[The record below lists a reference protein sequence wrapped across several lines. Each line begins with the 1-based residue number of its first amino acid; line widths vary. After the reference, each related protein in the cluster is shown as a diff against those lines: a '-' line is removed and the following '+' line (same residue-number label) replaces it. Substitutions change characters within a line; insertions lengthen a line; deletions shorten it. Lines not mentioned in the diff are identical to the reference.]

1 MSPRSS
7 SADHHVKFSGDT
19 WAKLA
24 ALGAGRGLS
33 VPQVIVQGARA
44 ALAGVD
50 PDAVAER
57 IVVLTVSPLQE
68 SNIRHLLRVPKITD
82 VEISEWV
89 HVEPAVVAHFRAEVA
104 TSKPLDHAAIALALA
119 GDPVRLM
126 PAERRECVRLLT
138 ERDWSAE
145 QIAEHL
151 GCASRTVVRIRTDL
165 NKTANKTTPAE
176 RRHNEGKRS

>member
-1 MSPRSS
+1 
-7 SADHHVKFSGDT
+7 
-19 WAKLA
+19 
-24 ALGAGRGLS
+24 
-33 VPQVIVQGARA
+33 
-44 ALAGVD
+44 
-50 PDAVAER
+50 
-57 IVVLTVSPLQE
+57 
-68 SNIRHLLRVPKITD
+68 
-82 VEISEWV
+82 
-89 HVEPAVVAHFRAEVA
+89 
-104 TSKPLDHAAIALALA
+104 
-119 GDPVRLM
+119 M